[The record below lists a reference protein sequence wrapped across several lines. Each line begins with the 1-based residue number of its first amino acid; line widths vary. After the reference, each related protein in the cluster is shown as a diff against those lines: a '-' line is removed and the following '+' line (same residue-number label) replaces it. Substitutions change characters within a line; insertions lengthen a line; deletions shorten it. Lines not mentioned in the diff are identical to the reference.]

1 MHDTLWRGPSSDN
14 NFGFNLKDSLAF
26 SMYREDF
33 ELKTLKLIKLA
44 RAALIYLSLAVHV
57 EEHKRTQ
64 EKEAGKVLPI
74 QLEKYEDNWK
84 I

>member
-1 MHDTLWRGPSSDN
+1 
-14 NFGFNLKDSLAF
+14 
-26 SMYREDF
+26 MYREEF

-57 EEHKRTQ
+57 EENKRDQ
-64 EKEAGKVLPI
+64 GKEAGKVMPT
-74 QLEKYEDNWK
+74 QLGKYDDDWK